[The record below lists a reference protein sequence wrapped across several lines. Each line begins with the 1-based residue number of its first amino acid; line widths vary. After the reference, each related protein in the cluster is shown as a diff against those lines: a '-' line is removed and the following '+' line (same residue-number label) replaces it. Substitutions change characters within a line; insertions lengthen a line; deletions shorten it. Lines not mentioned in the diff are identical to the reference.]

1 MKNFIKALED
11 KGIMKSMIDSAILTE
26 KITGTPVGQN
36 CLEMILDCNFEED
49 EDLEDIFLQEAHEI
63 AMKSVF
69 KYVQKQ
75 IEERQKVEALDS
87 VDFDTLFKKAI
98 EQEPSKKDVQEK
110 SLDDKIEEIL
120 LESMSK
126 VFSNALEDILKDMF
140 KDCK

>member
-11 KGIMKSMIDSAILTE
+11 KGIMNILVNSAILTE
-26 KITGTPVGQN
+26 KITGIPVAQN
-36 CLEMILDCNFEED
+36 GLEMILEHKFKED
-49 EDLEDIFLQEAHEI
+49 EDLEDMFLQEAHGI

-75 IEERQKVEALDS
+75 IEERQKVEALND
-87 VDFDTLFKKAI
+87 VDFDTLFKKAFG
-98 EQEPSKKDVQEK
+98 QESSKKNVQEK
-110 SLDDKIEEIL
+110 SLDDEIEERL

-126 VFSNALEDILKDMF
+126 AFSNALEDIVKDMF